1 MTWPTPDSSIFVPW
15 SPREP
20 ISSLRTS
27 SDPAIVEDHS
37 RSIRSSPLVTAIAL
51 AVTLFLCA
59 YANSWRNSFHFDDA
73 HVIVSNPAIASIAN
87 VPRFFTDARTF
98 SSLPA
103 NQTYRPIVSLTLA
116 LDHAVARAATGNGL
130 DTRSYHATQLLLV
143 ALTATLLGALALSLF
158 RAGTVPGAP
167 VERWTPGAAVVAATI
182 FAVHLGNSEVGEY
195 ISARS
200 EALSAAGVI
209 GALLLYARGGRWR
222 RWHIYLV
229 PMALGAL
236 AKTPAVLFAP
246 LLLCWRLLIEEQLSP
261 EALLTRDGRAAAR
274 RAVAGAI
281 PAFVAAIALY
291 LFVEG
296 MNPPGQTYGG
306 GARLPYLWTEAWV
319 WVRYAAMF
327 FVPTGL
333 SADTD
338 WTILPSP
345 LDPRVLAGLALLA
358 LSVWAASRAARS
370 RATRPVA
377 FGLAWFWIGL
387 IPATVIPLAEVTN
400 DHRPYFAFLGLTL
413 AAVWA
418 ACLAIGK
425 LAQPRVGARF
435 AVAIAAM
442 VVVANAEGTRERG
455 RVWATEASL
464 WADVVR
470 ASPANGRGL
479 MNYGLAAMHVGRY
492 AEARVMFDSA
502 ARLTPTYPLVYVN
515 RAIVEDAMGD
525 GAAEADFL
533 HAISLSPT
541 DADAH
546 RFYARWLA
554 AHGRGPEALTQYAL
568 AVASRPR
575 DLGARHE
582 RLLLLAAAGDES
594 ATRADARELLALDPA
609 DSVAAALSAGRATV
623 SAANGAAI
631 SGLSNTER
639 WYLSGWALT
648 QAGRHAEAIQAYRE
662 AVAADSSNAD
672 AWNNLGW
679 SLGKLGF
686 FSQARAP
693 LERARALAPRNTLVL
708 SNLAWVTSR
717 AAGSGTVLASR
728 SEP

>member
-1 MTWPTPDSSIFVPW
+1 
-15 SPREP
+15 
-20 ISSLRTS
+20 
-27 SDPAIVEDHS
+27 VEDHP
-37 RSIRSSPLVTAIAL
+37 RSSRSSPLVAAIAL
-51 AVTLFLCA
+51 AVALFLCA
-59 YANSWRNSFHFDDA
+59 YASSWRNSFHFDDA
-73 HVIVSNPAIASIAN
+73 HVIVSNPAIASLAN

-103 NQTYRPIVSLTLA
+103 NQTYRPMVSLTLA
-116 LDHAVARAATGNGL
+116 IDHAVARAATGNGL
-130 DTRSYHATQLLLV
+130 DPRPYHATQLLLV
-143 ALTATLLGALALSLF
+143 ALTATLLGALARCLF
-158 RAGTVPGAP
+158 QRAGAVPGAP
-167 VERWTPGAAVVAATI
+167 IERWAPGAAVVAAAL

-209 GALLLYARGGRWR
+209 AALLLYARGGRWR
-222 RWHIYLV
+222 RWHLYLV
-229 PMALGAL
+229 PMVLGAL
-236 AKTPAVLFAP
+236 AKSPAVLFAP
-246 LLLCWRLLIEEQLSP
+246 LLLCWRLLIEEQLSLEAMRTP
-261 EALLTRDGRAAAR
+261 EGRAAAR
-274 RAVAGAI
+274 RAATGAI

-306 GARLPYLWTEAWV
+306 GAHLPYLWTEVWV

-327 FVPTGL
+327 FVPTEL

-338 WTILPSP
+338 WAILPSP

-358 LSVWAASRAARS
+358 LSAWAAWRAARS
-370 RATRPVA
+370 RATRPIA

-413 AAVWA
+413 AIVWA
-418 ACLAIGK
+418 GVLAIGK
-425 LAQPRVGARF
+425 LATPRTAPRA
-435 AVAIAAM
+435 AVVMAA
-442 VVVANAEGTRERG
+442 VVLMAHAEGTRERG
-455 RVWATEASL
+455 RVWATDASL

-479 MNYGLAAMHVGRY
+479 MNYGLTAMRAGRY

-502 ARLTPTYPLVYVN
+502 AKLTPAYPLVYVN
-515 RAIVEDAMGD
+515 RGIVEDAQGD
-525 GAAEADFL
+525 SAAAEADFL

-546 RFYARWLA
+546 RFYARWLT
-554 AHGRGPEALTQYAL
+554 AHARGPEALNQYAL
-568 AVASRPR
+568 AVANRPR
-575 DLGARHE
+575 DLDARHE
-582 RLLLLAAAGDES
+582 RLLLLAASGDEG
-594 ATRADARELLALDPA
+594 ATRADARDLLALDPA
-609 DSVAAALSAGRATV
+609 DSIAAALSAGRATV

-662 AVAADSSNAD
+662 AVAADPANAD

-693 LERARALAPRNTLVL
+693 LERARALMPRSTLVV

-717 AAGSGTVLASR
+717 ATGETLMASR